1 MNEQIATIERA
12 LILGQ
17 RVFTFN
23 QGENAGKESAAFD
36 AAYRALEEIHSVLLA
51 LGENDDQ

>member
-17 RVFTFN
+17 RTFSVD
-23 QGENAGKESAAFD
+23 QGEEHYKERAAFD
-36 AAYRALEEIHSVLLA
+36 AAYIALEEIHGVLKA
-51 LGENDDQ
+51 MGD